1 MAAERPVRAA
11 PAALPLATALSAP
24 LLIAAHGLP
33 PLFELDAL
41 WGLPL
46 LAAGLGVQTAG
57 AVLASAR
64 LPAPRTAAALQRGL
78 LGGGLL
84 LLLALLVGIPLLA
97 WPFAG
102 LLKSGALGAVLLLC
116 AGVAVA
122 GLLASRVFADPV
134 LLLVPEPITRR
145 RLGQHLARAR
155 LTRQRLLERG
165 DFDFGDITLGAACL
179 VLQLGPAL
187 LALASEAGRSGG
199 LPALAASAHAL
210 LVAPLCALA
219 LARRVQACL
228 AAAESAPAAEPA
240 AEAPSAAREPQPALA
255 ESSEPPTAIDDPVIA
270 LFAAARRGDIEGALA
285 LLAEIAPTPAAPAPP
300 EGRDQRSLA
309 VLASLLGDLGLLRA
323 LILRGVDLNE
333 ARAGLSPL
341 LACTRD
347 SYHGRPDAVAMLLAN
362 GADPRLADGEGRTPL
377 HYAARSSDPEV
388 AAQLLDAGAEL
399 NALDRGGRSPLFEAC
414 AAGSWRL
421 ARFLLERHARSEP
434 EGGQPALLA
443 AAAGEDDAAGV
454 ELLLRHKAKVDARGR
469 LGRTALHEACLAG
482 NGAIVAALLKAGADA
497 ARADDHGATPLMEAA
512 RAGSVACIE
521 ALRRKSPAVDALD
534 TAGRSALH
542 IACGSARADAD
553 VITRLLQ
560 MGARPDQACANGQ
573 TALELARAAQRWDL
587 VGRMDPDH
595 PLPAAVD
602 DAPGAIETA
611 SDTSVE
617 RVELA
622 ERLTRA
628 LRRGRPDLLPSL
640 LRELNPPAD
649 LLCELFESL
658 GASQPRSA
666 LAMLA
671 AALPA
676 SGEHSREAQLAR
688 ALDRVAVAP
697 QALDA
702 LRELGASPAG
712 RGGLARYLRA
722 CVDARLPA
730 GADEQR
736 ALQLLAA
743 GADAFGAHEGD
754 APLLLAIQLG
764 WSEVVEAILMSGAD
778 PGQTGRG
785 GQTPLAAAAQRGDI
799 ASVRG
804 LLRAGAS
811 PQRRGPDG
819 QCPLGQAMHA
829 GDPAL
834 LRWLDWG
841 RWPHPG
847 RPLRDADLI
856 HAAVAGDAVAVGCL
870 LELGLDRG
878 VRDARGCSALLRA
891 AGSGHADVV
900 AVLLK
905 AGLDPALAADSGMT
919 ALTAAI
925 SQSHADVVELLLAG
939 GAHVEQTLP
948 GALRPLMLAAALG
961 QVRCVHLLLAHGAA
975 RDAVDADGN
984 TVLHHAARRGCRSSE
999 AAPALALWTA
1009 LSPQAAA
1016 LSQANALGE
1025 TPLLLLLGA
1034 AEPAG
1039 TPLRSEALLPQLER
1053 LLEIGTALDAQDQR
1067 GFSALHWGAQHGLL
1081 PLVQRL
1087 LRAGADP
1094 SLRDGLARSAAE
1106 VALTRGYVDIAR
1118 ELEGPKPPPSMAR
1131 FLRSQAD

>member
-24 LLIAAHGLP
+24 LLVAAHGLP
-33 PLFELDAL
+33 PLLKLDAL

-46 LAAGLGVQTAG
+46 LAAAFGLQTAG

-64 LPAPRTAAALQRGL
+64 LPVPRTGQALQRGL

-116 AGVAVA
+116 AGVALA

-145 RLGQHLARAR
+145 SLGQHLARAR

-165 DFDFGDITLGAACL
+165 HVDFGDITLGATCG

-187 LALASEAGRSGG
+187 LALASEVGRSGG
-199 LPALAASAHAL
+199 LPALAAAAHAL
-210 LVAPLCALA
+210 LLAPLCALA

-228 AAAESAPAAEPA
+228 VAAEALPAVVAPEETAIATIELPLSARAPGEPA
-240 AEAPSAAREPQPALA
+240 A
-255 ESSEPPTAIDDPVIA
+255 TADDPLAA
-270 LFAAARRGDIEGALA
+270 LFAAARRGEVERAVALLGALPP
-285 LLAEIAPTPAAPAPP
+285 EPAAPAPP

-333 ARAGLSPL
+333 ARAGLTPL

-421 ARFLLERHARSEP
+421 ARFLLERHARCEP

-482 NGAIVAALLKAGADA
+482 NAAIAAALLKAGADA

-512 RAGSVACIE
+512 RAGSLACIE
-521 ALRRKSPAVDALD
+521 ALRRKAPAVAALD
-534 TAGRSALH
+534 SAGRSALH
-542 IACGSARADAD
+542 IACGSARADAE

-560 MGARPDQACANGQ
+560 MGARPDQPCASGQ
-573 TALELARAAQRWDL
+573 TALELARTAQRWDL

-602 DAPGAIETA
+602 DSAGAATA
-611 SDTSVE
+611 SADASLE

-628 LRRGRPDLLPSL
+628 LRRGRPDLLPAL
-640 LRELNPPAD
+640 LRELAPPAE
-649 LLCELFESL
+649 LLCELFQSL
-658 GASQPRSA
+658 GASQPRAALALLASA
-666 LAMLA
+666 L
-671 AALPA
+671 PP
-676 SGEHSREAQLAR
+676 SGEHSREAQLALALKR
-688 ALDRVAVAP
+688 AAVAP

-702 LRELGASPAG
+702 LLELGTLPVG
-712 RGGLARYLRA
+712 RGGMARYLRA
-722 CVDARLPA
+722 CLDARLPA

-736 ALQLLAA
+736 ALRLLES
-743 GADAFGAHEGD
+743 GADAFGGEEGD
-754 APLLLAIQLG
+754 PPLLLAVQLG
-764 WSEVVEAILMSGAD
+764 WSTLVGALLSCGAD
-778 PGQTGRG
+778 PTRSGRSGQTALS
-785 GQTPLAAAAQRGDI
+785 TAAQRGDL
-799 ASVRG
+799 ASVRS

-834 LRWLDWG
+834 LRWLDWS

-847 RPLRDADLI
+847 RALRDGDLI
-856 HAAVAGDAVAVGCL
+856 AAAVAGDAVAVGCL
-870 LELGLDRG
+870 LELGLDPG

-905 AGLDPALAADSGMT
+905 AGIDPALAADSGMT

-925 SQSHADVVELLLAG
+925 SQGHADVVELLLAG

-975 RDAVDADGN
+975 RDAIDAEGN
-984 TVLHHAARRGCRSSE
+984 TVLHHAARRGCRSAE

-1009 LSPQAAA
+1009 LAPTAAA
-1016 LSQANALGE
+1016 LGQSNALGE
-1025 TPLLLLLGA
+1025 TPLLLLMGA

-1039 TPLRSEALLPQLER
+1039 TPLHPGALLPQLER
-1053 LLEIGTALDAQDQR
+1053 LLEIGVDPDAQDQR

-1094 SLRDGLARSAAE
+1094 TRRDSLARSAAE

>member
-24 LLIAAHGLP
+24 LLVAAHGLP
-33 PLFELDAL
+33 PLLKLDAL

-46 LAAGLGVQTAG
+46 LAAAFGLQTAG

-64 LPAPRTAAALQRGL
+64 QPAPRTAQALQRGL

-84 LLLALLVGIPLLA
+84 LLVALLVGIPLLA
-97 WPFAG
+97 WPFAV
-102 LLKSGALGAVLLLC
+102 LLKSGALGAVLLFC
-116 AGVAVA
+116 VGVAVA

-145 RLGQHLARAR
+145 SLAQHLARAR

-165 DFDFGDITLGAACL
+165 HFDFGDVTLGAVCS

-187 LALASEAGRSGG
+187 LALGSEVGRSGG
-199 LPALAASAHAL
+199 LPALAAAAHAL
-210 LVAPLCALA
+210 LLAPLCALA

-228 AAAESAPAAEPA
+228 TA
-240 AEAPSAAREPQPALA
+240 AEALPAVASPAETAASAIERPLATCAPGEPSAP
-255 ESSEPPTAIDDPVIA
+255 SDDPVAA
-270 LFAAARRGDIEGALA
+270 LFAAARRGEVERAVA
-285 LLAEIAPTPAAPAPP
+285 LLAALGPEPAAPAPP

-323 LILRGVDLNE
+323 LILRGVDLND
-333 ARAGLSPL
+333 ARAGLTPL

-347 SYHGRPDAVAMLLAN
+347 SYHGRPDSVATLLAN

-388 AAQLLDAGAEL
+388 AAQLLDAGADL

-421 ARFLLERHARSEP
+421 ARFLLERQARSEP

-482 NGAIVAALLKAGADA
+482 NAAIVAALLKAGADA
-497 ARADDHGATPLMEAA
+497 GRADDHGATPLMEAA
-512 RAGSVACIE
+512 RAGSLACIE

-534 TAGRSALH
+534 SAGRSALH
-542 IACGSARADAD
+542 IACGSARADAE

-560 MGARPDQACANGQ
+560 MGARPEQACASGQ
-573 TALELARAAQRWDL
+573 SALELARAAQRWDL

-602 DAPGAIETA
+602 DAGGAATA
-611 SDTSVE
+611 GADSSLE

-628 LRRGRPDLLPSL
+628 LRRGRPDLLPAL
-640 LRELNPPAD
+640 LRELTPPAD
-649 LLCELFESL
+649 LVCELFESL
-658 GASQPRSA
+658 GASQPRAA
-666 LAMLA
+666 LALLA
-671 AALPA
+671 AALPPA
-676 SGEHSREAQLAR
+676 GEHSRETQLAVALKR
-688 ALDRVAVAP
+688 AAVAP

-702 LRELGASPAG
+702 LLELGTSPTG
-712 RGGLARYLRA
+712 RGSLARYLRA
-722 CVDARLPA
+722 CLDARLPA

-736 ALQLLAA
+736 ALRLLAA
-743 GADAFGAHEGD
+743 GADAFGDEDGD
-754 APLLLAIQLG
+754 APLLLAVQLG
-764 WSEVVEAILMSGAD
+764 WSALVDALLGRGAD
-778 PGQTGRG
+778 PSRPGRG
-785 GQTPLAAAAQRGDI
+785 GLTALSAAAQRGDL

-834 LRWLDWG
+834 LRWLDWS

-847 RPLRDADLI
+847 RALRDADLI
-856 HAAVAGDAVAVGCL
+856 AAAVAGDAVAVGCL

-925 SQSHADVVELLLAG
+925 TQGHADVVELLLAG

-948 GALRPLMLAAALG
+948 GALRPLMLAAAVG

-975 RDAVDADGN
+975 RDAIDAEGN
-984 TVLHHAARRGCRSSE
+984 TVLHHAARRGCRSAE
-999 AAPALALWTA
+999 AALALALWTA
-1009 LSPQAAA
+1009 LSPNAAA
-1016 LSQANALGE
+1016 LGQANALGE

-1039 TPLRSEALLPQLER
+1039 TPLHTGALLPQLER
-1053 LLEIGTALDAQDQR
+1053 LLEIGVDPDAQDQR

-1094 SLRDGLARSAAE
+1094 TRRDSLARSAAE
-1106 VALTRGYVDIAR
+1106 VALTRGYIDIAR